1 LFNLKAG
8 FTRKDD
14 TLPMRILKEPIKTG
28 PSKGE
33 IEELD
38 KMLDDYYK
46 VRGWDKNGIPTNEK
60 LKALGLLD

>member
-1 LFNLKAG
+1 
-8 FTRKDD
+8 
-14 TLPMRILKEPIKTG
+14 MRILKEPIKTG

-46 VRGWDKNGIPTNEK
+46 LRGWDKNGVPTNEK